1 MPICGS
7 ATGFLQRSMSVGVCM
22 LASIL
27 ACFLAGSTPAVHAED
42 KRVLSGVSAAEI
54 TTPKKTLAGLYLHAE
69 EARRFLEAY
78 PDIVLIDVRPSQFV
92 QMRSLAIAHAHLP
105 ILLPVDHGRAGTSGG
120 ASGPAV
126 DADGVPLPSMLVNPG
141 FVEHVR
147 ELLKERGMNPS
158 TGTVFVFC
166 GRGMF
171 SARAADLLTESGF
184 NNVYAII
191 DSFES

>member
-1 MPICGS
+1 MIAGW
-7 ATGFLQRSMSVGVCM
+7 
-22 LASIL
+22 LAVVPL
-27 ACFLAGSTPAVHAED
+27 AVHGED
-42 KRVLSGVSAAEI
+42 KRVMSSVSAVEI

-105 ILLPVDHGRAGTSGG
+105 ILLPVDQGG
-120 ASGPAV
+120 PGKGIGSSEPAV

-141 FVEHVR
+141 FVARVR
-147 ELLKERGMNPS
+147 ELLNERGMNPS

-171 SARAADLLTESGF
+171 SARAADLLTENGF
-184 NNVYAII
+184 DNVYAII
-191 DSFES
+191 DSFKS

>member
-1 MPICGS
+1 MPTTSGS
-7 ATGFLQRSMSVGVCM
+7 VPGFLQRTISV
-22 LASIL
+22 L
-27 ACFLAGSTPAVHAED
+27 ACTIAGWLAVSPPMVHAED
-42 KRVLSGVSAAEI
+42 KRVMSSVSAVEI

-78 PDIVLIDVRPSQFV
+78 PDIVLIDVRPSHFV

-105 ILLPVDHGRAGTSGG
+105 ILLPVDHGGPVR
-120 ASGPAV
+120 ASGSSGTAV

-141 FVEHVR
+141 FVERVR

-184 NNVYAII
+184 DNVYAII
-191 DSFES
+191 DSFKS